1 VQAGPASTRCS
12 RNVEGGTATPYTP
25 LMLRAVLF
33 DVDFTLSRPGPEL
46 GPDAYR
52 RVGAQHGLELDAS
65 RYEEARLAAMEDLR
79 THPELV
85 HDEELW
91 VAFTEDI
98 VRGMGGDAVGSR
110 ECAADMVRRW
120 EIHEYFHLYDDALPV
135 MQSLREHRLAIG
147 LISNGQR
154 DLEEFAVHHML
165 DVDCAIGSKAH
176 GRAKPH
182 ASIFERAL
190 SILDVSATAAVM
202 VGDSY
207 ADDIEGARA
216 LGMRAILLDRDGRYP
231 NERDRITDLFQLP
244 VALGLSAP

>member
-1 VQAGPASTRCS
+1 MV
-12 RNVEGGTATPYTP
+12 
-25 LMLRAVLF
+25 RAVLF

-52 RVGAQHGLELDAS
+52 RVGAEHGLDLDAT
-65 RYEEARLAAMEDLR
+65 RYDDARLAAMEDLR
-79 THPELV
+79 SHPEHV
-85 HDEELW
+85 HDEEVW
-91 VAFTEDI
+91 IAFTEDI
-98 VRGMGGDAVGSR
+98 VRGMGGDAAGAR

-154 DLEEFAVHHML
+154 DLEEFAVHHRL
-165 DVDCAIGSKAH
+165 DVDCAVGSKSH

-190 SILDVSATAAVM
+190 TILDVRAGEAVM

-231 NERDRITDLFQLP
+231 DEPERITDLFQLP